1 MDLRELILRDR
12 LACIS
17 EVLGMRVR
25 ALALIFFIV
34 IALLG
39 GGGYVEVITIG
50 AAGPLQG
57 WRALAWAFVG
67 IIGLIGPS

>member
-1 MDLRELILRDR
+1 
-12 LACIS
+12 
-17 EVLGMRVR
+17 MRVR